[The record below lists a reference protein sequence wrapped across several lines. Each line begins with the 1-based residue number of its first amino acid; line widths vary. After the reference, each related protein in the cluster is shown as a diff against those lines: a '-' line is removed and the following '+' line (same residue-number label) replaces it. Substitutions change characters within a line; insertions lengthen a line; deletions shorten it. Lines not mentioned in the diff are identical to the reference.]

1 MEREMAS
8 MFASLRQHNDTPIR
22 RQSQSV
28 TLPRPSFMSPSSSS
42 SSSSSFRSR
51 IESRL
56 ACALSEINGRD
67 YMEDYWVNT
76 ELEGIGHLWG
86 VFDGHGGDYI
96 SRALSQM
103 LPGLLHNRLHEFL
116 ERPEQWSTVIRDTIL
131 SFDRLAFEQR
141 WDLTPEEKASLN
153 QRTGSAG
160 STLLLA
166 LLSPRYRR
174 LWLVNVGDSRAVL
187 YRASDGQPI
196 VATVDHSPEDPEERQ
211 RVLSVGGSVT
221 RDGRVM
227 RNGGE
232 DSLAVSRAIGDFNVR
247 APRDRI
253 EYVGPERAIVSPLP
267 DITEVN
273 LDEENTSWRLVLAS
287 DGLWENSGRLGL
299 NDEGFIRL
307 VGLAVADQL
316 PIEAQGYTKPVKAAE
331 FLRFVVS
338 ESFPVKANNNNNNR
352 RPTAHRRKSP
362 VRRSSEIRTTPL
374 QERQGPCL
382 RMFHFLR
389 RFTRDNFTVLLVDL
403 FSVGST
409 VMDGSSALLKPGGT
423 RSCSASTGRCQ
434 AR

>member
-1 MEREMAS
+1 M
-8 MFASLRQHNDTPIR
+8 
-22 RQSQSV
+22 
-28 TLPRPSFMSPSSSS
+28 
-42 SSSSSFRSR
+42 

-56 ACALSEINGRD
+56 VCALSEINGRD
-67 YMEDYWVNT
+67 YMEDYWVNA
-76 ELEGIGHLWG
+76 ELEGIGHLWA

-103 LPGLLHNRLHEFL
+103 LPGLLHNRLNEFAD
-116 ERPEQWSTVIRDTIL
+116 RPDQWSSVIRDTIL

-187 YRASDGQPI
+187 YRANDGQPI
-196 VATVDHSPEDPEERQ
+196 VATVDHKPEDPEERQ

-227 RNGGE
+227 RLGGE

-273 LDEENTSWRLVLAS
+273 LDENTSWRLVLAS

-299 NDEGFIRL
+299 NDEGFTRL
-307 VGLAVADQL
+307 VGLAIADQL
-316 PIEAQGYTKPVKAAE
+316 PLEAHGYTKPVKAAE
-331 FLRFVVS
+331 FLRFVAR
-338 ESFPVKANNNNNNR
+338 ESFP
-352 RPTAHRRKSP
+352 TAGGGGGRGRGQKGRKSP
-362 VRRSSEIRTTPL
+362 VRSPRQMRYQREIQSAPS
-374 QERQGPCL
+374 QSPCA
-382 RMFHFLR
+382 RMFQFLR
-389 RFTRDNFTVLLVDL
+389 RFTNDNFTVLLVDI
-403 FSVGST
+403 FSVGEYGQVST
-409 VMDGSSALLKPGGT
+409 DYTSTLLQPGGT

-434 AR
+434 TR